1 MKDEEKAKEILEKSS
16 YDVYAE
22 RELLPDAPWTPCE
35 NLTTRQVRN
44 MIYQSVMEMAEYKNA
59 KMEKL
64 RRLADEMY
72 FRMQTL
78 STDLRPLRKAMEDYH
93 NFIIHEY
100 DE

>member
-16 YDVYAE
+16 YDVYAKK
-22 RELLPDAPWTPCE
+22 ELLPDTPWTPCE

-64 RRLADEMY
+64 KRLADEMY

-93 NFIIHEY
+93 DFIIHEY
-100 DE
+100 YE

>member
-1 MKDEEKAKEILEKSS
+1 MKDEEKAKEIARGYGKEAAIFAFSAAISMAQWK
-16 YDVYAE
+16 
-22 RELLPDAPWTPCE
+22 
-35 NLTTRQVRN
+35 N
-44 MIYQSVMEMAEYKNA
+44 MKLD
-59 KMEKL
+59 KM

-93 NFIIHEY
+93 DFIIHEY

>member
-1 MKDEEKAKEILEKSS
+1 MKDEEKAKEILE
-16 YDVYAE
+16 
-22 RELLPDAPWTPCE
+22 CE
-35 NLTTRQVRN
+35 KCAFRN
-44 MIYQSVMEMAEYKNA
+44 RKDTDLGCHTCFDKKAVMEMAKFKN
-59 KMEKL
+59 EKL
-64 RRLADEMY
+64 DKMRRLADEMY

>member
-1 MKDEEKAKEILEKSS
+1 MKDKDEEKAKEIARGFGKETAIFAFSAAISMAQWKNEK
-16 YDVYAE
+16 
-22 RELLPDAPWTPCE
+22 
-35 NLTTRQVRN
+35 
-44 MIYQSVMEMAEYKNA
+44 I
-59 KMEKL
+59 EKL
-64 RRLADEMY
+64 KSLADEMY